1 MNPIENIKAELEK
14 TANILR
20 NAGTG
25 ESEKKINVTFGS
37 DSSAIR
43 IDSTKFKKEDGS
55 IFFSEKGLSEE
66 KGRLLVKS
74 QISNSITANEKIK
87 IAADKDLKNLF
98 QNVIA
103 KNAVNSV
110 KENWTGFSEDVDNFL
125 NNLEVKEESNT
136 LDKVTNDW
144 FFNKSNPYSDKVNP
158 ILDKLSN
165 DLKDTSI
172 NRISKAKEAFE
183 ELKKILEYFEEEK
196 GDPTKEGE
204 GESKEGEGESNEGEG
219 DTNEE
224 GKEESNE
231 EGEEES
237 NEEGKE
243 ESSTKE
249 KGKGEAK
256 VKKESGKPKPS
267 SSSSDDKHISKQPS
281 SIFDSLI
288 EEPQADDTLEKKE
301 EDEPTIKEGYDP
313 FPSKTVLIQTKK
325 INGADK
331 LYNEIVKSNRRQIE
345 EIKKTFSFRN
355 VNPDRYSYGK
365 ETGYI
370 DQNGLHKF
378 SMGRIDL
385 FAEKEL
391 VSRKKVTIG
400 ILLDQSGSM
409 EINKGRDE
417 AARKVVVCLVE
428 ALKTLKGIDLIV
440 YGHTGDK
447 TGTHDLNMIPY
458 IDKAAGFELTE
469 NLSKSKGIEENL
481 DGYAMRY
488 LSERMLATNPVNEN
502 SKHLMLVITDGC
514 PAAWG
519 YYDTVGRDHTST
531 VTKEIIKN
539 KQKVFAIGIKQAF
552 NQATGEK
559 LYGKNN
565 FVIIKDIESSLN
577 IFCQQAR
584 KIFQ

>member
-103 KNAVNSV
+103 KNAVNAV
-110 KENWTGFSEDVDNFL
+110 KENWMGFSEDVDNFL

-183 ELKKILEYFEEEK
+183 ELKKILEYFEEEE
-196 GDPTKEGE
+196 GDPT
-204 GESKEGEGESNEGEG
+204 KEGEGESNEGEG

-249 KGKGEAK
+249 KGEGEAK

-519 YYDTVGRDHTST
+519 YYDSIGRDHTST